1 MVERLQKDEE
11 GFIICKKEK
20 DQKIGYALIMDKDLY
35 NREASLAIV
44 IGKKEDRGQGFG
56 EETIKMVLK
65 HAFIDLNL
73 ESIYLGVYDYNVK
86 AIRLYEKVGFKYVG
100 RRRHAKILGNRMY
113 DEIIMDM
120 VSEEY
125 FRMYGNEEIEQYK
138 L

>member
-1 MVERLQKDEE
+1 
-11 GFIICKKEK
+11 
-20 DQKIGYALIMDKDLY
+20 
-35 NREASLAIV
+35 V
-44 IGKKEDRGQGFG
+44 IGKKENRGQGFG
-56 EETIKMVLK
+56 KETIKMVLK

-113 DEIIMDM
+113 DEVIMDM

-125 FRMYGNEEIEQYK
+125 FKMYGNEEIEQYK